1 MGVNV
6 FNGFCLLWTDKCV
19 SCAAQVLEVLRLP
32 EHDMWKAV
40 IAPAKNKKEETREIT
55 VKENRRK

>member
-1 MGVNV
+1 M
-6 FNGFCLLWTDKCV
+6 CV

-32 EHDMWKAV
+32 EYNMLKAV
-40 IAPAKNKKEETREIT
+40 IVPAKYKKEETREIT